1 MEGSNAECNKLSK
14 RARQLYEIG
23 KQQGTITKTLNA
35 RSDEWVRERYD
46 KRIRD
51 MIASSRA
58 LLSADL
64 FLLEQGP
71 IHKSDRVMIG
81 GNTRAVIIKRYLSC
95 HQYGNGTCMLRAVH
109 PRS

>member
-1 MEGSNAECNKLSK
+1 MKGSNTECNKRSK

-23 KQQGTITKTLNA
+23 KHQGTITKNLNA